1 MNGKFGVATDFHTA
15 QNLSTD
21 MQQAPTWHA
30 EPESYRYTVKFD
42 SGEVFKLRP
51 VNVRAEGV
59 GGGGGGGRGVGAGGG
74 GVEAKAKASPKGK
87 GKKARGGRK

>member
-21 MQQAPTWHA
+21 MQQAPTGFA

-42 SGEVFKLRP
+42 SGEVFKLKP
-51 VNVRAEGV
+51 VNVRAEGA
-59 GGGGGGGRGVGAGGG
+59 GSGAG
-74 GVEAKAKASPKGK
+74 KAKKGKSK
-87 GKKARGGRK
+87 GKKARGGGN